1 MSRMLRMTML
11 SIFVSGLAACAST
24 GHGIAQSPPPQ
35 AKLGTVSTDSEYMGR
50 VEQIA
55 RRRGIEVQWV
65 NPPSKRVASR

>member
-1 MSRMLRMTML
+1 MNRMLRITML
-11 SIFVSGLAACAST
+11 SILATGLAACAST
-24 GHGIAQSPPPQ
+24 GHNIARAPSSQPAPGSI
-35 AKLGTVSTDSEYMGR
+35 GNDSEYMGR